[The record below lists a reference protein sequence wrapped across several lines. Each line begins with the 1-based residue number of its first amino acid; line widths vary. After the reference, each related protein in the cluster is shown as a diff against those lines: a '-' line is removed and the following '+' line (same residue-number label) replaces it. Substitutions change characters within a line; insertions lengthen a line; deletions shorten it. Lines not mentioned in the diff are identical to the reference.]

1 MAAAWGELA
10 SPVAGFH
17 PGDLCCHPGDLSPFL
32 SRRTSPGSSG
42 VFVAFAARFLP
53 ASSPPRPKRR
63 LGDRF
68 AETAHH
74 QQSGDHRDRWSGGAR
89 ICRASGAPT
98 RAGTVLINAEAIGVN
113 FIDTYFR
120 TGLYA
125 HRLPFT
131 PGSEVCGV
139 AAAVGERVSRTDVG
153 DRVATSVLTP
163 NNVCA
168 GEFGG
173 QSSRRDRPNC
183 LSRWKPSAALQKPEP

>member
-1 MAAAWGELA
+1 M
-10 SPVAGFH
+10 
-17 PGDLCCHPGDLSPFL
+17 
-32 SRRTSPGSSG
+32 
-42 VFVAFAARFLP
+42 
-53 ASSPPRPKRR
+53 
-63 LGDRF
+63 
-68 AETAHH
+68 
-74 QQSGDHRDRWSGGAR
+74 
-89 ICRASGAPT
+89 
-98 RAGTVLINAEAIGVN
+98 LINAEAIGVN